1 MAAEVSSLLDVTP
14 TLRELC
20 DHVFTNR
27 WYELGLELEIKSA
40 DLEEIRRDSTVTD
53 KLSRVYQMWL
63 SKKTKAATRRQ
74 LIEALKTDHVGQISV
89 AINYEQELNK
99 MVSCV

>member
-1 MAAEVSSLLDVTP
+1 MNLIGWISLNHTLILLAVSGKG
-14 TLRELC
+14 
-20 DHVFTNR
+20 